1 MGGDL
6 KHATP
11 SAQLLI
17 FVLTL
22 FPPVQNWTHPAQKV
36 QPTNFGL
43 VLILSL
49 ISPMGIEMLM
59 RLALGHQHGDL
70 SVVTSAGF

>member
-1 MGGDL
+1 MDGYL

-11 SAQLLI
+11 SAELLI

-22 FPPVQNWTHPAQKV
+22 FPLVQNWTHPAQKV
-36 QPTNFGL
+36 QPPTFGL

-49 ISPMGIEMLM
+49 ISPMGLEMLM
-59 RLALGHQHGDL
+59 RLALGHQNEDF
-70 SVVTSAGF
+70 SVVTSSGF